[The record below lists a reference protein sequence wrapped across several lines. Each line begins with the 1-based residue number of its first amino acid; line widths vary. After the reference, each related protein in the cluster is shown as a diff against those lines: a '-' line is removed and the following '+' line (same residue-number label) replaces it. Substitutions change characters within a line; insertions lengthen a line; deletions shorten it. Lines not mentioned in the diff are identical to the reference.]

1 MRFFPINRVRVITQP
16 PSKLTYVD
24 HSLRGYSVLVSKDGV
39 NYLDVGSRN
48 MITRFQES
56 DVVFPFIP
64 ACHVRIQITEF
75 DNRNSSPRVG

>member
-1 MRFFPINRVRVITQP
+1 M
-16 PSKLTYVD
+16 
-24 HSLRGYSVLVSKDGV
+24 LVSKDGV

-75 DNRNSSPRVG
+75 DNRNSSPRVD